1 MDLSCGTVPIWRDE
15 CGTELRGDAVVMFRP
30 LALLLLVLT
39 LPKGKKLDST
49 EVALMYSRM
58 GHPTIVTEGTY
69 ITLDQKRQPCVF
81 ILVWHNGGKVLCGE
95 HKSKEGKIIRVI
107 SMPDEVPPP
116 KPAIPPAGTK

>member
-1 MDLSCGTVPIWRDE
+1 
-15 CGTELRGDAVVMFRP
+15 MFRP
-30 LALLLLVLT
+30 LALLLLVLA
-39 LPKGKKLDST
+39 LPEGKKLDST
-49 EVALMYSRM
+49 DVALMYSRM
-58 GHPTIVTEGTY
+58 GHPTIVSEGTY

-116 KPAIPPAGTK
+116 KPTSPSAETKWTPIQSNALSSDSGHQGCR

>member
-1 MDLSCGTVPIWRDE
+1 
-15 CGTELRGDAVVMFRP
+15 MFRP
-30 LALLLLVLT
+30 LALLLLLLA
-39 LPKGKKLDST
+39 LPERKKLDST
-49 EVALMYSRM
+49 DVALMYSRM
-58 GHPTIVTEGTY
+58 GHPTIISEGTY

-116 KPAIPPAGTK
+116 KSASPSAETKWTPIQSNALSSNSGH